1 MFVINEHMEIM
12 NENTAMKL
20 KRGNTE
26 TGILEKALEAFKKTT
41 NLNATIR
48 QSLYGPDAEFEV
60 WLNDKKWKFAVELK
74 ANVTRTLIGTFYH
87 QRLLGIQ
94 HADTVI
100 ITRYINTQIAD
111 LMKEDDIPF
120 IDTAGNAYI
129 NKPPLFIFIKGNKIR
144 EKDHVKPPTRAF
156 RPAGL
161 QVIFALLT
169 NKDLENST
177 YREIARKA
185 GVALGTVD
193 RVMRDLR
200 QMGYLI
206 EMGKRGRRLT
216 DKFNLFIR
224 WVNAYPEELRPK
236 KLIGRY
242 KADTFDWWKQADIG
256 KFQAYWGGEIAA
268 AMLTKYLKPE
278 KIAIYTRQPLGKL
291 MLKHKI
297 RKDPKGNIEIYEVF
311 WEFEYPWKH
320 KNIVPPILIY
330 ADLLATGDTRDIET
344 ADIVYEQEIDRFIG
358 KD

>member
-1 MFVINEHMEIM
+1 M
-12 NENTAMKL
+12 NENAAMKL

-26 TGILEKALEAFKKTT
+26 TGILKKALEAFKQTT

-48 QSLYGPDAEFEV
+48 QNLHGPDAEFEV
-60 WLNDKKWKFAVELK
+60 LLNDKKWKFAVEVK
-74 ANVTRTLIGTFYH
+74 ENVTRTLIGIFYH
-87 QRLLGIQ
+87 QRLLSIQ
-94 HADTVI
+94 HAERILV
-100 ITRYINTQIAD
+100 TRYINPKLAD
-111 LMKEDDIPF
+111 LMKEDDMPF

-129 NKPPLFIFIKGNKIR
+129 NNPPLFIFVKGNKIR
-144 EKDHVKPPTRAF
+144 EKDHVKPPARAF

-169 NKDLENST
+169 NQDLENAT

-185 GVALGTVD
+185 DVALGTVD

-278 KIAIYTRQPLGKL
+278 KITIYTRQPLGEL

-330 ADLLATGDTRDIET
+330 ADLLATGDTRNIET
-344 ADIVYEQEIDRFIG
+344 ADIVYEQEIDRFIR

>member
-1 MFVINEHMEIM
+1 M
-12 NENTAMKL
+12 NENAAMKL

-26 TGILEKALEAFKKTT
+26 TGILKKALEAFKQTT

-48 QSLYGPDAEFEV
+48 QNLHGPDAEFEIL
-60 WLNDKKWKFAVELK
+60 LNDKKWKFAVEVK
-74 ANVTRTLIGTFYH
+74 ENVTRTLIGIFYH
-87 QRLLGIQ
+87 QRLLSIQ
-94 HADTVI
+94 HAERILV
-100 ITRYINTQIAD
+100 TRYINPKLAD

-129 NKPPLFIFIKGNKIR
+129 NNPPLFIFVKGNKIR
-144 EKDHVKPPTRAF
+144 EKDHVKPPARAF

-169 NKDLENST
+169 NKDLENAT

-185 GVALGTVD
+185 DVALGTVD

-216 DKFNLFIR
+216 DKFNLLIR

-278 KIAIYTRQPLGKL
+278 KITIYTRQPLGEL

-330 ADLLATGDTRDIET
+330 ADLLATGDTRNIET
-344 ADIVYEQEIDRFIG
+344 ADIVYEQEIDRFIR